1 MIKDLVKQTRSYRS
15 FDESRRISREE
26 LVELVD
32 TARLTASTRNMQP
45 LKYRLVCTPEECAA
59 VLSFTGWAAGLKGI
73 KMPPEGHA
81 PTAYIVICCDMTLV
95 DNHVPFLRDTGIVAQ
110 TIMLS
115 ATEMGLGGCMIGSFS
130 PKKAMTDLGLPSH
143 LIPQLVLA
151 LGSPDEVVEL
161 TDAAPDG
168 SVTYYR
174 ENGIHYVQKRSLD
187 DLII

>member
-45 LKYRLVCTPEECAA
+45 LKYRLVYTPEECAA

-81 PTAYIVICCDMTLV
+81 PVAYIVICCDTTMV
-95 DNHVPFLRDTGIVAQ
+95 QDHVPFLRDTGIVAQ

-130 PKKAMTDLGLPSH
+130 ASHIAQTLSIPEGVRPLLVLGL
-143 LIPQLVLA
+143 
-151 LGSPDEVVEL
+151 GKPDETVILVESE
-161 TDAAPDG
+161 DG
-168 SVTYYR
+168 NTAYWR
-174 ENGIHYVQKRSLD
+174 DENAHYTPKRKLED
-187 DLII
+187 VIL